1 VAGGGASGAYVGDW
15 FYSQSE
21 DTWSVSAQANV
32 WGIGYVGAPFSY
44 ASAYAG
50 LQLWR
55 TRPIGGIVRGSVRL
69 DRRIVGSGS
78 TAAETAA
85 GMASA
90 GRAAAE
96 ATIERPDSAD
106 IFRRLSVRQE
116 GDSPDS
122 DPACRPR
129 VAYQI
134 DLGRDL

>member
-1 VAGGGASGAYVGDW
+1 MTELVPEALFRKAV
-15 FYSQSE
+15 Q
-21 DTWSVSAQANV
+21 
-32 WGIGYVGAPFSY
+32 
-44 ASAYAG
+44 
-50 LQLWR
+50 R

-69 DRRIVGSGS
+69 DRRIIGSGS

-122 DPACRPR
+122 DPACRLRTRSISAATSRPCLTSR
-129 VAYQI
+129 S
-134 DLGRDL
+134 